1 MKNDTYLVGIN
12 ELENKMEIVTEL
24 VNEFFEGLIDEIRIK
39 QTV

>member
-24 VNEFFEGLIDEIRIK
+24 VNEFFEGLIDEIRVK
-39 QTV
+39 QTA